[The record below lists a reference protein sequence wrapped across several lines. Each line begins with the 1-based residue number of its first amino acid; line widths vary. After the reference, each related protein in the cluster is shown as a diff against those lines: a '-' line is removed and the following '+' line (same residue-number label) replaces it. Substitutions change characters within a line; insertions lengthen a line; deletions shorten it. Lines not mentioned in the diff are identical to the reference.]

1 MHSTCTGG
9 DAEIVVRHGI
19 DGAAYERSS
28 GVIGLDAMTAG
39 EIAGLMAA
47 GALLLLV
54 GVLAYP
60 ILKLGRVF
68 EETRLLVRGVTDQSL
83 PLLGEV
89 TTTVSTTNA
98 QLARV
103 DTITARAETV
113 SDNVAGLSSLFA
125 ATLGGPL
132 VKFAAFSYGVRR
144 AINAHDRRDVERR
157 VRSEMK
163 GQRRK
168 GARAR

>member
-1 MHSTCTGG
+1 
-9 DAEIVVRHGI
+9 
-19 DGAAYERSS
+19 
-28 GVIGLDAMTAG
+28 MTAG
-39 EIAGLMAA
+39 EIAGLIAA
-47 GALLLLV
+47 AALLLLV

-60 ILKLGRVF
+60 ILKLGKVLD
-68 EETRLLVRGVTDQSL
+68 ETRLMVRGVSDQTV

-89 TTTVSTTNA
+89 TTTVTTTNA

-132 VKFAAFSYGVRR
+132 VKLAAFSYGVRR
-144 AINAHDRRDVERR
+144 AIAAHDRRDVERR

-163 GQRRK
+163 TGRRK
-168 GARAR
+168 KGADAR